1 MIRYIFRYLTA
12 SILCAVMWMGIRGC
26 SGNFG
31 SYRRS
36 AYLDSRSFSTAST
49 LRSVSSYSHRLLNIP
64 VSVPAQGAAIHYAPA
79 EDLEHIDAR
88 LIEQTSGNHLDIA
101 MYAFTDVQIA
111 HAVVDAANRGV
122 KVEIYRDDEQF
133 AQEQRREPYVLDMFR
148 GNPNISIR
156 VKNSRVLM
164 HIKGWSDGN
173 MLREG
178 SANWSRSG
186 ELEQDNTLLLTK
198 DPQSVQGFE
207 SNFQHI
213 WERTG
218 NLIVQ

>member
-1 MIRYIFRYLTA
+1 MIRYIARYL
-12 SILCAVMWMGIRGC
+12 
-26 SGNFG
+26 
-31 SYRRS
+31 
-36 AYLDSRSFSTAST
+36 TAST

-101 MYAFTDVQIA
+101 MYAFTDVRIA
-111 HAVVDAANRGV
+111 RAVVDAANRGV
-122 KVEIYRDDEQF
+122 KVDIYRDDEQF

-186 ELEQDNTLLLTK
+186 EQEQDNTLLLTK